1 MRNEKKIQ
9 KKKKRSREKKI
20 EKKKRKRCLLFRVWD
35 FFFSLLRST
44 HEKRVFVFHDCF
56 GNDAL
61 GAAERRRSKPKK
73 KKKKKKK
80 KETTTRSFRR
90 RSTKKH
96 TPPCGAGGLSTNARR

>member
-1 MRNEKKIQ
+1 
-9 KKKKRSREKKI
+9 
-20 EKKKRKRCLLFRVWD
+20 LG
-35 FFFSLLRST
+35 FFFLSFEVDTS
-44 HEKRVFVFHDCF
+44 KNVFVFRDCF

-61 GAAERRRSKPKK
+61 GAAERRRSKPK

>member
-1 MRNEKKIQ
+1 MG
-9 KKKKRSREKKI
+9 
-20 EKKKRKRCLLFRVWD
+20 
-35 FFFSLLRST
+35 FFFLSFEVDTS
-44 HEKRVFVFHDCF
+44 KNVFVFRDCF

-61 GAAERRRSKPKK
+61 GAAERRRSKP